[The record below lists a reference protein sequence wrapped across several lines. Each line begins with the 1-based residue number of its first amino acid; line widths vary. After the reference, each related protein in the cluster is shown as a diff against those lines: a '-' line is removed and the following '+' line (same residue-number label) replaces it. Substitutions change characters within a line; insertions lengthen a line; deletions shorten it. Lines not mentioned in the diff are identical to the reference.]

1 MVAHLSP
8 FVKNGAAVGRHA
20 GSLVALR
27 GKPNLRTILYNIPES
42 LWFPFAML
50 VFSSKPC
57 YNRLESANPF
67 HDIVC
72 LRSESWAL
80 ARNKEV
86 NGMAAIA
93 NLFRAVTYR
102 GREGHI
108 AWMLHRITGISVFF
122 FLTLHIAD
130 IFLMSF
136 GPEVFNSLLF
146 FYHKFL
152 FKLGIVFGLY
162 PAALYHGLNGIR
174 IVTVDLW
181 PDMGKKQATLW
192 RIQIGIFAGVYIPSA
207 IIMLRE
213 MFGSH

>member
-1 MVAHLSP
+1 
-8 FVKNGAAVGRHA
+8 
-20 GSLVALR
+20 
-27 GKPNLRTILYNIPES
+27 
-42 LWFPFAML
+42 
-50 VFSSKPC
+50 
-57 YNRLESANPF
+57 
-67 HDIVC
+67 
-72 LRSESWAL
+72 
-80 ARNKEV
+80 
-86 NGMAAIA
+86 MAAIA
-93 NLFRAVTYR
+93 NLLRAVTYR

-108 AWMLHRITGISVFF
+108 AWMLHRITGISVFV
-122 FLTLHIAD
+122 FLALHIAD

-136 GPEVFNSLLF
+136 GPEVFNSLLI

-181 PDMGKKQATLW
+181 PDMGRKQATLW
-192 RIQIGIFAGVYIPSA
+192 RIQIGIFAGVYLPSA